1 MYIAVRLTGKYALG
15 TLTDKTRII
24 HIRAKLLKSEQGNVS
39 QTSVRVSMPIV

>member
-1 MYIAVRLTGKYALG
+1 MYIAVRLTGKCALG
-15 TLTDKTRII
+15 TLTDKTRNI